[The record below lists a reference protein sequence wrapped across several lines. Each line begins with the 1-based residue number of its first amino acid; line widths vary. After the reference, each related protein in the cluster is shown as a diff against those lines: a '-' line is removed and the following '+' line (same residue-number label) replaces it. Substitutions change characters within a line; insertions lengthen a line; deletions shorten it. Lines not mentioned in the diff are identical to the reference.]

1 MNFDLQYVAFYESF
15 VEARKSRIS
24 REIFGGGKEKKK
36 KKKKKELTFDI
47 YLDTQ

>member
-24 REIFGGGKEKKK
+24 REIFGGEKEK

>member
-36 KKKKKELTFDI
+36 KKKELTFDI